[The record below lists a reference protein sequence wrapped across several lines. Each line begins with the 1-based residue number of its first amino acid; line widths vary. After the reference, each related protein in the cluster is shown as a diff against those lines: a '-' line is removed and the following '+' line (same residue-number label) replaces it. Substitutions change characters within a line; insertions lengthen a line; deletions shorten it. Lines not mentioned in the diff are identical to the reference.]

1 MSGERD
7 DPRAFAAELATDLR
21 AWLEWAELTGAIELP
36 ASASLPSAPALAPAS
51 QAGVPPPTP
60 APPLPPAYA
69 RSGPPAARP
78 APGPRTE
85 RAPSQ
90 PFARTTP
97 RAPSPAMASSATP
110 IAPPPTGAVAQGE
123 AGLTQ
128 VRAELGDCQ
137 RCRLAR
143 ERKNIVFGVGDP
155 NASLL
160 LVGEGPGQQEDLT
173 GEPFVGRAGQLL
185 TRMLGAIGLK
195 REAVYICNVI
205 KCRPPQNRD
214 PLLDEIAACSP
225 FLQRQISAVQ
235 PKVILTLG
243 RFAAATVVGVEGSMG
258 EMRKRVGSWDGI
270 PIVSTY
276 HPSYLLRTPHQKRAA
291 WEDLLRV
298 RTLLR
303 GSPQG

>member
-1 MSGERD
+1 MSGEPD
-7 DPRAFAAELATDLR
+7 DPRAFAAELAADLR

-36 ASASLPSAPALAPAS
+36 LSPPPARPAIAS
-51 QAGVPPPTP
+51 QAAPPLVPAPRP
-60 APPLPPAYA
+60 APPDRTAPP
-69 RSGPPAARP
+69 
-78 APGPRTE
+78 PRTE
-85 RAPSQ
+85 RMPSQ
-90 PFARTTP
+90 PIARQAP
-97 RAPSPAMASSATP
+97 RAPSPSMAAAATP
-110 IAPPPTGAVAQGE
+110 IAPPPIGDVAQGDQ
-123 AGLTQ
+123 GLAQ

-143 ERKNIVFGVGDP
+143 DRKNIVFGIGNP

-160 LVGEGPGQQEDLT
+160 LVGEAPGQQEDLT

-185 TRMLGAIGLK
+185 TRMLGAIGLP
-195 REAVYICNVI
+195 RESVYICNVI

-225 FLQRQISAVQ
+225 FLQRQIRAVQ

-243 RFAAATVVGVEGSMG
+243 RFAAATVVGVDGSMG

-298 RTLLR
+298 RQLLR
-303 GSPQG
+303 GG